1 MCSERKFSDNN
12 KIVKFIIDRLLG
24 SYNPKNEDTYY
35 LKNSIL
41 QGIFYEK
48 NSKNNFYF
56 NYFIYIGD
64 KCLFNNRE

>member
-41 QGIFYEK
+41 
-48 NSKNNFYF
+48 
-56 NYFIYIGD
+56 
-64 KCLFNNRE
+64 